1 MPKQVLLFAA
11 LFMSLC
17 FLGCNT
23 TAQNNTTFAPVD
35 YDQAFKLGQMV
46 TFRHSGAYI
55 ARTSGIS
62 MEPVLTKNTIIIVQP
77 IDFDDL
83 EMGMMFGYR
92 TQDGV
97 CVLHQLIRV

>member
-55 ARTSGIS
+55 
-62 MEPVLTKNTIIIVQP
+62 EPIPKERFLTGATKSRCSVFVEKWQIFAIFSVKASFSP
-77 IDFDDL
+77 HLF
-83 EMGMMFGYR
+83 
-92 TQDGV
+92 
-97 CVLHQLIRV
+97 